1 MGHINTPTL
10 FISGAEDQRGGPPDV
25 MQELADTVHG
35 ARHVS
40 VPDAAHIC
48 NIQNPQCYNE
58 IIGEFLRAQT
68 TG

>member
-1 MGHINTPTL
+1 
-10 FISGAEDQRGGPPDV
+10 